1 MPSHFLQMD
10 EKQFIIRLNGLTL
23 GSHLFEFEVNDTFF
37 EGREYSD
44 AEGARVQ
51 VKLELVK
58 QNNLTTLN
66 FNLQG
71 TASVACDRCTKSYE
85 VAINSTEQMFLK
97 NGNPDTEHPENV
109 LVIPF
114 GENELDI
121 SQPLY
126 EFISLALPARRVPC
140 EEDPGFKCDTA
151 TLKKLNAISTDEP
164 EQNPGDTI
172 WDKLKNIDF
181 NNN

>member
-1 MPSHFLQMD
+1 ME
-10 EKQFIIRLNGLTL
+10 EKQFMIRLNGLAV
-23 GSHLFEFEVNDTFF
+23 GKHLYEFEVNDSFF
-37 EGREYSD
+37 EGREYSEI
-44 AEGARVQ
+44 EGAKVD

-58 QNNLTTLN
+58 QNSLIQLN
-66 FNLQG
+66 FTLGG
-71 TASVACDRCTKSYE
+71 TVQTACDRCTKSYQVTIDAYE
-85 VAINSTEQMFLK
+85 EMFLK
-97 NGNPDTEHPENV
+97 HGEVDEEHPDNV
-109 LVIPF
+109 LVISF

-140 EEDPGFKCDTA
+140 EEDPAFKCDEE
-151 TLKKLNAISTDEP
+151 TLKKLNTISTDEP

-172 WDKLKNIDF
+172 WDKLKNIDL

>member
-1 MPSHFLQMD
+1 ME
-10 EKQFIIRLNGLTL
+10 EKQFMIRLNGLAP
-23 GSHLFEFEVNDTFF
+23 GSHLFEFEVDNSFF
-37 EGREYSD
+37 ESREYSEI
-44 AEGARVQ
+44 EGAKVNVQ
-51 VKLELVK
+51 LEVLK
-58 QNNLTTLN
+58 QNSLTQLN
-66 FNLQG
+66 FTLKG
-71 TASVACDRCTKSYE
+71 TVHTTCDRCTKPFPIE
-85 VAINSTEQMFLK
+85 VDAHEQMVLK
-97 NGNPDTEHPENV
+97 QGDPEEEHPENV

-114 GENELDI
+114 GETELDI

-140 EEDPGFKCDTA
+140 EEDPGFKCDYE
-151 TLKKLNAISTDEP
+151 TLKKLNDVSTDEP